1 MNVYELIT
9 RCLFLFK
16 AGCIVSAKYLDV
28 PYGAAPIV
36 DTMVLIGYAQVP
48 NCRGGVDILSHDYR
62 IGGVIMN

>member
-48 NCRGGVDILSHDYR
+48 NCRGG
-62 IGGVIMN
+62 GG